1 MKRAAEF
8 FRAKAASHGG
18 YVYYHSLDLTQ
29 RWGEGKAT
37 ADQIFIQPSGTP
49 AVGLA
54 FLKAHAATGDKFY
67 LDAAQA
73 AAEALVCGQLQ
84 PGGWAQVIDFDP
96 HGAKAGL
103 YRDGKSHGRNYST
116 LDAGITHSA
125 LSFLMHTDKALGFK
139 HAAIHEASE
148 FARKAVVAAQHPTG
162 AFPQVWTGP
171 APQYPTVKA
180 SFPDYEWRM
189 ENRLKNYYDMPTL
202 NDALC
207 PDIARTL
214 EDSWTIYK
222 DVRCCTALARLGDF
236 LLLAQL
242 PEPQPGWAQ
251 QYDFKMR
258 PIWARKFESPALA
271 GRESEGAIETLL
283 QVHRD
288 TGDAKYLEP
297 IPRALDW
304 LKRSHLPDGRLA
316 RYYELRTNKPL
327 FMTADC
333 QLTHDD
339 GNVPAHYGWKHE
351 AHIEQLEKSLAA
363 AESGKAK
370 APQPKAP
377 TEAHVRQILR
387 DLDSEGRWV
396 STATE
401 GMKLVGQPK
410 FATGFKFLA
419 SEVFNRNLEALSDYV
434 AAMAGK

>member
-1 MKRAAEF
+1 MKSRAALFMNPSWRGHSCPLCFGDFAGFAPRVRDRSVPVTAWILLLPSVSPAAEPSLRDQATTGMKRAAEF

-73 AAEALVCGQLQ
+73 AAEALVYGQLQ

-116 LDAGITHSA
+116 LDAGITQSA

-189 ENRLKNYYDMPTL
+189 ENRLKN
-202 NDALC
+202 
-207 PDIARTL
+207 
-214 EDSWTIYK
+214 
-222 DVRCCTALARLGDF
+222 
-236 LLLAQL
+236 
-242 PEPQPGWAQ
+242 
-251 QYDFKMR
+251 
-258 PIWARKFESPALA
+258 
-271 GRESEGAIETLL
+271 
-283 QVHRD
+283 
-288 TGDAKYLEP
+288 
-297 IPRALDW
+297 
-304 LKRSHLPDGRLA
+304 
-316 RYYELRTNKPL
+316 
-327 FMTADC
+327 
-333 QLTHDD
+333 
-339 GNVPAHYGWKHE
+339 
-351 AHIEQLEKSLAA
+351 
-363 AESGKAK
+363 
-370 APQPKAP
+370 
-377 TEAHVRQILR
+377 
-387 DLDSEGRWV
+387 
-396 STATE
+396 
-401 GMKLVGQPK
+401 
-410 FATGFKFLA
+410 
-419 SEVFNRNLEALSDYV
+419 
-434 AAMAGK
+434 